1 MIASTRRA
9 RGARAS
15 TVARWVFLVLAAF
28 LLGWL
33 AWAAVSWMNY
43 GHGAR
48 TAALDSETR
57 RFLPEY
63 EVEELFET
71 RINAPASLSFAA
83 AESMS
88 LNASPLIRGIFGA
101 RELLLGAASAKPFP
115 SGGVV
120 EQMRAMGWG
129 VLSATPQREIVLG
142 AVTQPWNTDVVFRAL
157 PPEQF
162 AAFHEPDFVK
172 ILVTIG
178 ALPIDSATSRLQIGT
193 YVATTDSEARTR
205 FRRYWA
211 VFSPGI
217 LLIRAIALNA
227 VKHDAERRYR
237 MRVSSSTAT
246 ERDAV
251 GAVPSSK
258 RVSAHP

>member
-1 MIASTRRA
+1 MGTIASTRRVHRA
-9 RGARAS
+9 RVS
-15 TVARWVFLVLAAF
+15 TIAHWVLLVSAAF

-33 AWAAVSWMNY
+33 AWAVVSWMNY

-48 TAALDSETR
+48 TAALDSEVR
-57 RFLPEY
+57 RFLPDY
-63 EVEELFET
+63 EVEELFQA
-71 RINAPASLSFAA
+71 RINAPASQTFSA

-88 LNASPLIRGIFGA
+88 LNASPLVRGIFRA
-101 RELLLGAASAKPFP
+101 RELLLGATPARPFP

-120 EQMRAMGWG
+120 EQMRSMGWS

-142 AVTQPWNTDVVFRAL
+142 AVTQPWNRDVVFRAP

-162 AAFHEPDFVK
+162 AAFHEPDQVT

-178 ALPIDSATSRLQIGT
+178 AVPIDRATSRLQIGT
-193 YVATTDSEARTR
+193 YVATTDSIARTR

-227 VKHDAERRYR
+227 VKREAERRYR
-237 MRVSSSTAT
+237 VPVSS
-246 ERDAV
+246 
-251 GAVPSSK
+251 
-258 RVSAHP
+258 